1 MLYNLNLDLNLN
13 TNPKKST
20 EHTEDTECLLFI
32 GYRLKI
38 FFKIFIKIS
47 SISDAI
53 QNKTLPKSEEL
64 ERILVND
71 FR

>member
-1 MLYNLNLDLNLN
+1 M
-13 TNPKKST
+13 
-20 EHTEDTECLLFI
+20 FI

-38 FFKIFIKIS
+38 FVKIFIKIS

-64 ERILVND
+64 ERILFRIFFKDYSFLVIELFLAKQHLIKD
-71 FR
+71 FLQDF